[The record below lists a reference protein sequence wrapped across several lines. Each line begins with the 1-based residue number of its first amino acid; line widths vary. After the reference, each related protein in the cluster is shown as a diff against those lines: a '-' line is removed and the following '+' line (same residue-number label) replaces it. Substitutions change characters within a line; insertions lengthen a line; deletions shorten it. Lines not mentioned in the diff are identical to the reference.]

1 MYVVNISALKKLFFQ
16 MSLWCDKYRP
26 KKFDELDYQLEQAEL
41 LKTIVKRIF
50 FIEIFAIYL

>member
-1 MYVVNISALKKLFFQ
+1 